1 MPPIQQEVRLP
12 APLNKFQTK
21 ELQEMNLP
29 VSIYQRFPS
38 LALSGALLCLLTGC
52 MVGPKYHTP
61 PTAAQTAPPA
71 YKEVP
76 TPTNAGPAVIKSDI
90 NATNPQVAPA
100 PTFDDWKI
108 AQPQDAMLHGKWWEI
123 FNDPDLNTLED
134 KLNID
139 NQNIK
144 QYFENFMT
152 ARALVGE
159 ARSQLYPTLSV
170 GPSYNRTRSSG
181 NLSNQTGTNS
191 ATTGTTTT
199 TTSTGQQSTLIDLP
213 ADVSWEPDLFGRI
226 RNTIRSDQYNAQ
238 VSAADLEN
246 EKLIEQASLATY
258 FFEIRGQDALEK
270 VYTDTVAADQKS
282 LDLTKALY
290 ETGVDNEI
298 SVVEAENTLQN
309 AQATAIGI
317 GTARAQYEHAIAVLV
332 GTDPSSFSIPVKPSL
347 VSPPAVPVGLP
358 SQLLERRPD
367 IAAAERT
374 MAEANAQIGVAT
386 AAYYPTLTLSA
397 SGGFESSS
405 FKHLLDAASRF
416 WSIGPGVSE
425 TVFDGGLRRATVRQ
439 YISTYNADVASYR
452 QTVLTAFQQVED
464 DLSNLRIG
472 SQQIAQQRE
481 AQVSAE
487 QYVQLALD
495 RYKLGLDPYSN
506 VVIAQTTLLSD
517 QQTVATLEIQ
527 QMTYAVSLVQALGG
541 GWDKSQLPTPA
552 QVTTKLTKADAVL
565 QQ

>member
-1 MPPIQQEVRLP
+1 MPNNFLGPNAMKETMNTPRRSRTAAIP
-12 APLNKFQTK
+12 A
-21 ELQEMNLP
+21 
-29 VSIYQRFPS
+29 
-38 LALSGALLCLLTGC
+38 AALCLLAGC

-61 PTAAQTAPPA
+61 ATVAATAPPA

-76 TPTNAGPAVIKSDI
+76 TAANAGPPLIKTDM
-90 NATNPQVAPA
+90 NATNPQVAPVPA
-100 PTFDDWKI
+100 AAEWKV
-108 AQPQDAMLHGKWWEI
+108 ADPQDAMLHGKWWEI
-123 FNDPDLNTLED
+123 FNDPDLNALED

-139 NQNIK
+139 NQTIK

-159 ARSQLYPTLSV
+159 ARSQLYPTLSA
-170 GPSYNRTRSSG
+170 GPSYSRSETSA
-181 NLSNQTGTNS
+181 NTSTFSTNGV
-191 ATTGTTTT
+191 GTTTT
-199 TTSTGQQSTLIDLP
+199 TGNRQTGITELP
-213 ADVSWEPDLFGRI
+213 LSASWEPDLFGRI
-226 RNTIRSDQYNAQ
+226 RNTIRADQYNAQ

-246 EKLIEQASLATY
+246 ERLVEQASLAQY

-270 VYTDTVAADQKS
+270 IYTDTVAADQET
-282 LDLTKALY
+282 LTLTTNLY

-298 SVVEAENTLQN
+298 SVVEARNTLQN
-309 AQATAIGI
+309 AQAAAIGI
-317 GTARAQYEHAIAVLV
+317 TTARAQYEHAIAVLI
-332 GTDPSSFSIPVKPSL
+332 GANPSTFSIPVKPSL
-347 VSPPAVPVGLP
+347 VNPPAVPVGVP
-358 SQLLERRPD
+358 SKLLERRPD

-397 SGGFESSS
+397 SGGLESST
-405 FKHLLDAASRF
+405 FKHLFDYASRF

-425 TVFDGGLRRATVRQ
+425 TIYDGGLRRATVNQ

-472 SQQIAQQRE
+472 SRQIAQQKE
-481 AQVSAE
+481 AQASAE

-517 QQTVATLEIQ
+517 QQTAATLQIQ
-527 QMTYAVSLVQALGG
+527 QMTYAVNLIQALGG
-541 GWDKSQLPTPA
+541 GWDESQLPTPA
-552 QVTTKLTKADAVL
+552 QVSQKLTRAEAVI